1 LCKKIVF
8 DTINSQRGNLMERNI
23 DSDYLM
29 DVLLKT
35 IKELVLELHPT
46 WSKTRQISTDSLL
59 TQDLGLD
66 SLARVELL
74 ARIENIFG
82 VTLPEEIFID
92 AETPRHIR
100 QGIINVG
107 TPLASVT
114 ADKIKAVGMS
124 ETLELPH
131 DAKTLVDALTWH
143 MDVHPDRPHIRLYSD
158 EGEGEVI
165 TYRQLGIGARAIAA
179 GLQEKGLLPGDT
191 VSIMLPTS
199 REYFFTFMGILLAG
213 GIPVPIYPP
222 FRMNQLEDH
231 LQRHSV
237 ILKNCDA
244 KMMVIIPEA
253 KRFAQVLKAQVE
265 SMHTLA
271 TVQELTSGDT
281 AYTKFNPAANDIAFL
296 QYTSGSTGNPKGVML
311 THANLL
317 ANIHALGEVVQVKS
331 TDVIVSWL
339 PLYHDMGLIGTWLS
353 SLYYAAL
360 LVVMSPLSFIS
371 RPQRWLRAI
380 HRFRGTISAAPNF
393 AYELCLKRLTDKDL
407 EGLDLSSWRIACNG
421 AEPVSPDTVENF
433 CRKFSTHG
441 FKRETMMPVYG
452 LAECSVGLAF
462 PPLNRGPL
470 IDRINREVFV
480 NTGHAVPSNESDERV
495 LQFVACGQPLPRHEV
510 RIVDAAGL
518 ELPERYE
525 GRLHFRG
532 PSATAGYYH
541 NTEETKKLFEGDW
554 LDSGDMAY
562 IAVGDIFITGRKKDI
577 IIRAGRNI
585 YPQELEEA
593 VGRIAGIRKGN
604 VVVFAAEDKTNRTE
618 KLVVMA
624 ETREED
630 PEKQNALREEI
641 NTLAMD
647 LVRTPADEVV
657 LAPPGTVLKT
667 SSGKIRRAGNRSL
680 YLSGRIGRG
689 YKAAWWQIVRIAASG
704 IGPELRRIWRGMLSG
719 LFAVHCWMLFFIMAP
734 FVWLSV
740 VLLPKY
746 DWRWY
751 FMRGAARFL
760 AKASFTPLIVEGTE
774 NLSGKGSRILVSN
787 HASYLDNFAMVA
799 ALPLNCSFVAK
810 VELRRNFLSRIF
822 LKRIGAEFAERFDK
836 QKGVDDARRIVSAA
850 RKGRD
855 IFFFAEGTFTRIPGL
870 RPFHM
875 GAFEA
880 AVEADVPVVPIAIR
894 GTRSMLRDVS
904 LLPRRGEITV
914 TIGKPIEPPRGQDV
928 SATDS
933 WAKAI
938 KLRNA
943 ARAYILQNCG
953 EPDLSGR

>member
-1 LCKKIVF
+1 M
-8 DTINSQRGNLMERNI
+8 DRNI
-23 DSDYLM
+23 DSDSLM

-35 IKELVLELHPT
+35 IQELVYELHPA
-46 WSKTRQISTDSLL
+46 WSKTRPISPDSKL

-74 ARIENIFG
+74 ARVEDIFS
-82 VTLPEEIFID
+82 VTFPEVIFIE
-92 AETPRHIR
+92 AETPRNIR
-100 QGIINVG
+100 DGIINAG
-107 TPLASVT
+107 TSLASP
-114 ADKIKAVGMS
+114 AAKEIKAVKTG
-124 ETLELPH
+124 ETLNLPYN
-131 DAKTLVDALTWH
+131 ATTLVDVLNWH
-143 MDVHPDRPHIRLYSD
+143 IEVHPDRPHIHLYSD
-158 EGEGEVI
+158 EGEGEII
-165 TYRQLGIGARAIAA
+165 TYYQLSEGATAIAA
-179 GLQEKGLLPGDT
+179 GLQEKGLLPGDP

-231 LQRHSV
+231 LRRHTA
-237 ILKNCDA
+237 ILKNCGST
-244 KMMVIIPEA
+244 MMVIIPEA

-271 TVQELTSGDT
+271 TVEELTSGH
-281 AYTKFNPAANDIAFL
+281 AVYTKFLLSANDIAFL

-317 ANIHALGEVVQVKS
+317 ANIHALGEVVQVQS

-353 SLYYAAL
+353 SLYYAAA
-360 LVVMSPLSFIS
+360 LVVMSPLSFIT

-393 AYELCLKRLTDKDL
+393 AYELCLKRLTDKDI
-407 EGLDLSSWRIACNG
+407 EGIDLSSWRIACNG

-433 CRKFSTHG
+433 CRKFEKYG
-441 FKRETMMPVYG
+441 FRRETMMPVYG

-462 PPLNRGPL
+462 PPMDRGPL
-470 IDRINREVFV
+470 IDRINRDVFV
-480 NTGHAVPSNESDERV
+480 NTGHAVSSNESDDRV
-495 LQFVACGQPLPRHEV
+495 LRFVACGHPLPRHEV

-541 NTEETKKLFEGDW
+541 NAEETKMLFEGDW

-562 IAVGDIFITGRKKDI
+562 IAGGDIFITGRKKDI

-593 VGRIAGIRKGN
+593 VGKIAGIRKGN
-604 VVVFAAEDKTNRTE
+604 VVVFAAEDKINRTE

-630 PEKQNALREEI
+630 PEKQNTLREEI

-647 LVRTPADEVV
+647 LVGTPADEVV

-680 YLSGRIGRG
+680 YLSGRIGKE
-689 YKAAWWQIVRIAASG
+689 YKAAWWQIVRLAASG
-704 IGPELRRIWRGMLSG
+704 LGPELSRMWHGLQSG
-719 LFAVHCWMLFFIMAP
+719 LFAAHCWLLFTILAP
-734 FVWLSV
+734 IVWLTV
-740 VLLPKY
+740 VLLPKFE
-746 DWRWY
+746 WRWS
-751 FMRGAARFL
+751 FMRVMARFL
-760 AKASFTPLIVEGTE
+760 ARATFTPLTVQGTE
-774 NLSGKGSRILVSN
+774 NLAGTGSHVLVSN
-787 HASYLDNFAMVA
+787 HASYLDNFTMVA

-810 VELRRNFLSRIF
+810 AELKNNFVSRIF

-855 IFFFAEGTFTRIPGL
+855 VYFFAEGTFTRIPGL

-875 GAFEA
+875 GAFET

-904 LLPRRGEITV
+904 LFPRRGEITV
-914 TIGKPIEPPRGQDV
+914 TIGKTIEPPRGEDA
-928 SATDS
+928 STMDS
-933 WAKAI
+933 WIKAI
-938 KLRNA
+938 KLRDA
-943 ARAYILQNCG
+943 AREFILKNCG